1 VRKRDLHAI
10 ERNLQR
16 MRQRLLE
23 NLLRMEQENIRVPPR
38 VANGD
43 QHGSDGEL
51 ADLASEHFERE
62 NSLELYLYEQE
73 LLKAID
79 QALDRIQDGSYGI
92 CRVCSRSINPRRL
105 LAVPNAKLCLNCQ
118 QEKERNGHGSRF
130 IKAHG

>member
-1 VRKRDLHAI
+1 MRKRDMHAI

-38 VANGD
+38 VANGNLG
-43 QHGSDGEL
+43 GSDGEI

-79 QALDRIQDGSYGI
+79 QALDRIHDGSYGI
-92 CRVCSRSINPRRL
+92 CGVCSRPINPRRL

-118 QEKERNGHGSRF
+118 QDKERNGHGSRI